1 MLKNINFNGTSIMP
15 SCILRKSCCRCGWIL
30 SDLVALQSF
39 AKQLQKSSLKFIGRV
54 HFSSTL
60 TSLTWILGTDCL
72 GRFLLLFCQ
81 EVWEHC
87 AVGGFQFEQLSLSW
101 LTFTVLAYK
110 RCSYMFGS
118 NCAQAMPT
126 VIFTP
131 LLTQTVVN
139 FFSGNIPETVIGSR
153 WWFSR
158 KI

>member
-1 MLKNINFNGTSIMP
+1 MP

-81 EVWEHC
+81 EVWEHIKISLWLIGLNLWLKNKFELIVRKYEIVITPIHFIYIFC
-87 AVGGFQFEQLSLSW
+87 KNHEYYFNKCLSNNLCFQRFKNVFLPKISNTKFIIIASP
-101 LTFTVLAYK
+101 VLVK
-110 RCSYMFGS
+110 
-118 NCAQAMPT
+118 Q
-126 VIFTP
+126 
-131 LLTQTVVN
+131 
-139 FFSGNIPETVIGSR
+139 
-153 WWFSR
+153 
-158 KI
+158 